1 MDFFIKILIK
11 TDLHLSKFKNLIS
24 NYTKEFRYNLQLSF
38 PVMLGMLGHTFV
50 AFADN
55 VMVGQLGTAEL
66 AAVSLGNSFIFIA
79 MSLGIGF
86 TTAITPLVAEA
97 DSSNNIKS
105 GKNAF
110 KHGLFLSSILSV
122 ILFLIILLSKPL
134 LNIMDQPEEVV
145 ELAIPYLDI
154 VALSLIPLIVFQA
167 LKQFSDGL
175 SNTKYPM
182 YATILANVI
191 NIILNYLLIF
201 GSFGFPKLGIVGAA
215 IGTLISRIIM
225 VYFLWL
231 IFKSRS
237 KFKAYITKLNFRKIE
252 KTISIKL
259 FNLGFPSSLQMF
271 FEVGIFTAAIWL
283 SGVLGKNPQ
292 AANQIAL
299 NLSSMTFM
307 IGIGLSVAAMVRV
320 GNQKGLNDFITLRR
334 IAFSIFF
341 LTLLIEIIFATFFLV
356 FREWLP
362 TLYLD
367 EYDLTNFKDN
377 SEVILLASKLLLVAA
392 FFQMF
397 DGLQVVILGAL
408 RGLQDV
414 KIPALIT
421 FISYWI
427 VGFPICYYLGLY
439 TNLKSVGIWIGLFTG
454 LFVASILLYIRFD
467 YLSKKLIKS
476 KV

>member
-1 MDFFIKILIK
+1 
-11 TDLHLSKFKNLIS
+11 
-24 NYTKEFRYNLQLSF
+24 
-38 PVMLGMLGHTFV
+38 MLGMLGHTFV

-66 AAVSLGNSFIFIA
+66 AAVSLGNSFVFIA

-86 TTAITPLVAEA
+86 STAITPLVAEA
-97 DSSNNIKS
+97 DSANNIS
-105 GKNAF
+105 QGKNAF
-110 KHGLFLSSILSV
+110 KHGLMLCTLLSV
-122 ILFLIILLSKPL
+122 LLFLIILLLKPL
-134 LNIMDQPEEVV
+134 MYYMDQPKEVV
-145 ELAIPYLDI
+145 ELAIPYLNY
-154 VALSLIPLIVFQA
+154 VALSLIPLIIFQA

-215 IGTLISRIIM
+215 IGTLFSRIIM
-225 VYFLWL
+225 VYFLWM
-231 IFKSRS
+231 IFKSKD
-237 KFKAYITKLNFRKIE
+237 KFRPYITNFNFKKIE
-252 KTISIKL
+252 QKISAKL
-259 FNLGFPSSLQMF
+259 FNLGFPSALQMF

-307 IGIGLSVAAMVRV
+307 VGIGLSVAAMVRV
-320 GNQKGLNDFITLRR
+320 GNQKGLNDFISLRR

-341 LTLLIEIIFATFFLV
+341 LTFIIEIIFASFFLI
-356 FREWLP
+356 FRDWLP
-362 TLYLD
+362 TLYIDGDTLV
-367 EYDLTNFKDN
+367 NMNDN
-377 SEVILLASKLLLVAA
+377 KEVVLIASKLLLVAA
-392 FFQMF
+392 FFQIF
-397 DGLQVVILGAL
+397 DGLQVAILGAL

-414 KIPALIT
+414 KIPAFIT

-427 VGFPICYYLGLY
+427 VGFPVSYYLGLY
-439 TNLKSVGIWIGLFTG
+439 TSLESVGIWIGLFTG
-454 LFVASILLYIRFD
+454 LFVASILLYIRFN
-467 YLSKKLIKS
+467 YLSKKLILQS
-476 KV
+476 N

>member
-1 MDFFIKILIK
+1 
-11 TDLHLSKFKNLIS
+11 
-24 NYTKEFRYNLQLSF
+24 
-38 PVMLGMLGHTFV
+38 MLGMLGHTFV

-66 AAVSLGNSFIFIA
+66 AAVSLGNSFVFIA

-86 TTAITPLVAEA
+86 STAITPLVAEA
-97 DSSNNIKS
+97 DSANNIS
-105 GKNAF
+105 QGKNAF
-110 KHGLFLSSILSV
+110 KHGLILCTLLSV
-122 ILFLIILLSKPL
+122 LLFLIILLLKPL
-134 LNIMDQPEEVV
+134 MYYMDQPKEVV
-145 ELAIPYLDI
+145 ELAIPYLNY
-154 VALSLIPLIVFQA
+154 VALSLIPLIIFQA

-215 IGTLISRIIM
+215 IGTLFSRIIM
-225 VYFLWL
+225 VYFLWM
-231 IFKSRS
+231 IFKSKD
-237 KFKAYITKLNFRKIE
+237 KFRPYITNFNFKKIE
-252 KTISIKL
+252 QKISAKL
-259 FNLGFPSSLQMF
+259 FNLGFPSALQMF

-307 IGIGLSVAAMVRV
+307 VGIGLSVAAMVRV
-320 GNQKGLNDFITLRR
+320 GNQKGLNDFISLRR

-341 LTLLIEIIFATFFLV
+341 LTFIIEIIFASFFLI
-356 FREWLP
+356 FRDWLP
-362 TLYLD
+362 TLYIDGDTLV
-367 EYDLTNFKDN
+367 NINDN
-377 SEVILLASKLLLVAA
+377 AEVVLIASKLLLVAA
-392 FFQMF
+392 FFQIF
-397 DGLQVVILGAL
+397 DGLQVAILGAL

-414 KIPALIT
+414 KIPAFIT

-427 VGFPICYYLGLY
+427 VGFPVSYYLGLY
-439 TNLKSVGIWIGLFTG
+439 TSLESVGIWIGLFTG
-454 LFVASILLYIRFD
+454 LFVASILLYIRFN
-467 YLSKKLIKS
+467 YLSKKLILQS
-476 KV
+476 N